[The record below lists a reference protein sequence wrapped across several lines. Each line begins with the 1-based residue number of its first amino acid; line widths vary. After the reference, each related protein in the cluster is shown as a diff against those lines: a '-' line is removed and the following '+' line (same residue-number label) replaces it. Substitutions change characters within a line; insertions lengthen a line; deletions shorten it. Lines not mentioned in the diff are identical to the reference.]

1 MSMVPWGDRYP
12 IDIQVLVSVEEERR
26 ATNGDVRAH
35 QILKC
40 IVCIMYSKGSL
51 GPSLAPFVG
60 SCVGG
65 LVGSFLGP
73 FVGSRHSSPCRSSP
87 SRSRCPSYEESRRSS
102 LSSSSPSSGEQ
113 SPSRARCPSS
123 EESRRSLPLIFIK
136 GLDGKVWH
144 LKPTACTI
152 CTKRNWVKNSEE
164 QAAKFAKGEGAFQ
177 LAAMTEVKKLGFEC
191 DDATKAQSIFHSV
204 KCAKEEGNFQLAVKT
219 ELKKRGIECD
229 ESTKAQCIL
238 QFVKCA
244 KGEGNF
250 QLAAKTELKKRG
262 IECDESTKA
271 QSILYS
277 INYPMWNPATAAKK
291 QQHR

>member
-1 MSMVPWGDRYP
+1 MVPWGNRYP
-12 IDIQVLVSVEEERR
+12 IDIQVLVSVDEERR
-26 ATNGDVRAH
+26 AMKGDVRAH
-35 QILKC
+35 QILKW

-87 SRSRCPSYEESRRSS
+87 

-113 SPSRARCPSS
+113 SPSRAHCPSS

-152 CTKRNWVKNSEE
+152 CTKRNWMKNSEE

-229 ESTKAQCIL
+229 ESTKAQ
-238 QFVKCA
+238 
-244 KGEGNF
+244 
-250 QLAAKTELKKRG
+250 
-262 IECDESTKA
+262 
-271 QSILYS
+271 SIL
-277 INYPMWNPATAAKK
+277 
-291 QQHR
+291 